1 MKTTLEKLTISGQ
14 IKIRSIK
21 HMLIFNKII
30 IKSYSETTM
39 CLVTIILANIYA
51 YNKKLQN
58 LPKVRG

>member
-1 MKTTLEKLTISGQ
+1 
-14 IKIRSIK
+14 
-21 HMLIFNKII
+21 MLIFNKII